1 MTIPRNISVVNSHLM
16 PVEKQTLHFAVPTM
30 HLIEIIA
37 GPKLEM
43 CHSGKNNIKND
54 LCKLAEQYG
63 DGQK

>member
-1 MTIPRNISVVNSHLM
+1 M